1 MSEDNEFP
9 ETTELP
15 LVENLSPKSITEG
28 FEYVL
33 TPEQEEAG
41 AEAIADMVNEQILAE
56 LKAMNDSPKEKS
68 ITEEIQAE
76 VEAEVLA
83 EEANTDSIE
92 KLGEELLEHTEE
104 EKRQKFIEAVKASH
118 LRYKP
123 KKHFGSA
130 YKAERK
136 RKNKA
141 QRKSRKLNRK

>member
-1 MSEDNEFP
+1 MSENE
-9 ETTELP
+9 EGVIST
-15 LVENLSPKSITEG
+15 PKAEEEG

-41 AEAIADMVNEQILAE
+41 AKAIADMVNEQILAE
-56 LKAMNDSPKEKS
+56 LKEMNESPKEKT

-76 VEAEVLA
+76 VEAEVA
-83 EEANTDSIE
+83 EELQLESESTPLE
-92 KLGEELLEHTEE
+92 KFGEELLESTEE
-104 EKRQKFIEAVKASH
+104 EKRQKFIQAVKESH

-123 KKHFGSA
+123 KKHFGVA

-141 QRKSRKLNRK
+141 QRKSRKLNR